1 VSGSF
6 FDWKILQSWTFV
18 LYFRRLWVVPGSMQ
32 SCRQGARH
40 AVNEKNMC
48 FSDGEVQ
55 LKYWKEAA
63 VGAFMAVAASGASAA
78 TCGPATGDTKTVT
91 VTSGSAT
98 VECYAYGSGNIN
110 GNVKQDPILNGQTTG
125 KNTFTLVSGPVITG
139 LTFLDNTSES
149 GGAKDGGVTSNGS
162 STVGQSVFGKVT
174 VGDVSPYS
182 GLILALKI
190 GNKTSLSWAAFK
202 ISTDGIFDFV
212 ITPKQGSGLSHA
224 NLYGIPKL
232 APVPLPASAL
242 LLMGGLGGFAALR
255 RRKKA

>member
-1 VSGSF
+1 
-6 FDWKILQSWTFV
+6 
-18 LYFRRLWVVPGSMQ
+18 
-32 SCRQGARH
+32 
-40 AVNEKNMC
+40 MC

-162 STVGQSVFGKVT
+162 STVGQSVVGKVT

-190 GNKTSLSWAAFK
+190 GKFD
-202 ISTDGIFDFV
+202 DGIDGV
-212 ITPKQGSGLSHA
+212 RCTLWLLVTDQLNLRLSRT
-224 NLYGIPKL
+224 
-232 APVPLPASAL
+232 
-242 LLMGGLGGFAALR
+242 GLGLHLR
-255 RRKKA
+255 ARLEAHIEHDQAHHKGHRTRAETRVFGVAF

>member
-1 VSGSF
+1 MVALASF
-6 FDWKILQSWTFV
+6 AEWSIAGMKEHHVFVNFRLCRFRFTCTFARKIIRFQQPSVRFILRLEILQSWTFV

-162 STVGQSVFGKVT
+162 STVGQSVVGKVT

-190 GNKTSLSWAAFK
+190 
-202 ISTDGIFDFV
+202 
-212 ITPKQGSGLSHA
+212 
-224 NLYGIPKL
+224 
-232 APVPLPASAL
+232 
-242 LLMGGLGGFAALR
+242 
-255 RRKKA
+255 